1 MKKFIFLA
9 ALLFVAKISSGR
21 ELTANLTWCA
31 FSTPENK
38 NYVETYLSVIG
49 NSVNYAKNKNG
60 KFQASVDVMM
70 TFTQDDSTRFG
81 QRYILNSP
89 ELDDS
94 TKTSNF
100 LDLQRIP
107 LPTGY
112 YTLSIALTDLNRVP
126 QRTIMN
132 RKNVLVDIDQDS
144 VTVSH
149 LEFLES
155 YSNTTSENT
164 LSKSGYDLVP
174 YVSAFLPENMTQ
186 LNFYGEIYNTKKV
199 LAADP
204 KFLVLL
210 YVESSVT
217 NKKMQDFNAFLKP
230 VPQKIVPLI
239 YNFNIQNLPSGNYNL
254 VVEVRN
260 ASNRLLA
267 LRKAPFERFN
277 PGFTYKL
284 DDLAAIDINNT
295 FVGKYN
301 NIDTLTD
308 MIRSLR
314 PISSTSEVEYA
325 ENRLKAGDVKLMQ
338 QYFYNFW
345 MARNETNPEAAW
357 LKYNEEVQKVNKEF
371 GTQIIK
377 GYDTDR
383 GRVYLQYG
391 PPDQRVVTLTEPSS
405 YPYEIWQ
412 YYTIKPNPN
421 LSVLNQPNV
430 TSQTNKKFVFADFD
444 LVTNNYQLIHSDAR
458 GEVRDDN
465 WQMRLVKRDTPNHN
479 IDQQQGDPQYGGHS
493 TDWYNDPH

>member
-1 MKKFIFLA
+1 MKKFIIILVV
-9 ALLFVAKISSGR
+9 LFAAKISSGR

-31 FSTPENK
+31 FSTPDNK

-49 NSVNYAKNKNG
+49 NSVNYVKNKNG
-60 KFQASVDVMM
+60 KFQASVDIMM
-70 TFTQDDSTRFG
+70 TFTQDDTTRYG
-81 QRYILNSP
+81 QRYVLNSP
-89 ELDDS
+89 EFDDS
-94 TKTSNF
+94 TQTANF

-112 YTLSIALTDLNRVP
+112 YVLNMSLTDLNRVP

-132 RKNVLVDIDQDS
+132 MKNVLVDIDKDS

-149 LEFLES
+149 LELLES
-155 YSNTTSENT
+155 YTASTSQNT

-174 YVSAFLPENMTQ
+174 YVSAFLPDNMTK

-199 LAADP
+199 LGNNT
-204 KFLVLL
+204 KFLVL
-210 YVESSVT
+210 YYIESAAT
-217 NKKMQDFNAFLKP
+217 NKKLEEFNSFVKP
-230 VPQKIVPLI
+230 SAQSVVPLL
-239 YNFNIQNLPSGNYNL
+239 YNFNIQTLPSGNYNL

-260 ASNRLLA
+260 ASNRLLT
-267 LRKAPFERFN
+267 LRKTAFERFN
-277 PGFTYKL
+277 PGIAYQL
-284 DDLAAIDINNT
+284 NDLGAIDISNT

-325 ENRLKAGDVKLMQ
+325 ENRMKAGDVKLMQ

-345 MARNETNPEAAW
+345 MARNEANPEGAW
-357 LKYNEEVQKVNKEF
+357 LAYNQQVQVVNREF
-371 GTQIIK
+371 GTQIMK
-377 GYDTDR
+377 GYETDR

-391 PPDQRVVTLTEPSS
+391 PPDQRVVTTNEPSS

-412 YYTIKPNPN
+412 YYTIRPNPN
-421 LSVLNQPNV
+421 LSILNQPNL
-430 TSQTNKKFVFADFD
+430 TNQTNKKFVFADFD

-458 GEVRDDN
+458 GETRDDN

-479 IDQQQGDPQYGGHS
+479 LDQQQGDPQYGGHS

>member
-1 MKKFIFLA
+1 MKKFIFILV
-9 ALLFVAKISSGR
+9 ALFAAKISSGR

-31 FSTPENK
+31 FSTPDNK

-49 NSVNYAKNKNG
+49 NSVNYIKNKDG
-60 KFQASVDVMM
+60 KLQASVDVMM
-70 TFTQDDSTRFG
+70 TITQDDSTRYG
-81 QRYILNSP
+81 QHYVLNSP
-89 ELDDS
+89 EFDDS
-94 TKTSNF
+94 TRIENF

-107 LPTGY
+107 LPAGY
-112 YTLSIALTDLNRVP
+112 YVLTVALTDKNRVP

-132 RKNVLVDIDQDS
+132 MKNLLVDIDQDS
-144 VTVSH
+144 VSVSH

-155 YSNTTSENT
+155 YNTTAQQNT

-174 YVSAFLPENMTQ
+174 YVSTFLPDNMTQ

-199 LAADP
+199 IGNDS
-204 KFLVLL
+204 KFLVL
-210 YVESSVT
+210 YYIEAAATS
-217 NKKMQDFNAFLKP
+217 KKLQDFNAFIKP
-230 VPQKIVPLI
+230 TTQKVVPLI
-239 YNFNIQNLPSGNYNL
+239 YSFNIKNLPSGNYNL

-260 ASNRLLA
+260 ASNRLLSQ
-267 LRKAPFERFN
+267 RKAPFERFN
-277 PGFTYKL
+277 PGITYQL
-284 DDLAAIDINNT
+284 DDLTAIDISNT

-325 ENRLKAGDVKLMQ
+325 ENRMKAADIKLMQ

-345 MARNETNPEAAW
+345 MARNEANPEGAW
-357 LKYNEEVQKVNKEF
+357 LVYNEEVQKVNREF

-391 PPDQRVVTLTEPSS
+391 PPDQRVVTTNEPSS

-421 LSVLNQPNV
+421 LSVLNQPSI
-430 TSQTNKKFVFADFD
+430 TAQTNKKFVFADFD

-465 WQMRLVKRDTPNHN
+465 WQMRLVKRDTPNSN
-479 IDQQQGDPQYGGHS
+479 LDQQQGNPQYGGHS
-493 TDWYNDPH
+493 SDWYNDPH